1 MRVRWPLFWSSQLH
15 ASIAF
20 GAIYILFWFATLFLQ
35 DAVEPQ
41 GLLLNS
47 SASADLP
54 TLIGLPAFLIAPVI
68 AWLVCQAGVP
78 LDANTVAA
86 NIRVLI
92 LYFIAIVWPLPLL
105 LYQWD
110 VYLSSVAGKESDILV
125 WALILGT
132 IATYIS
138 GTVFSSKYLGI
149 RNALIALT
157 LSILSWGLFVVVASG
172 LGVNRS
178 ATAALALLVF
188 WILFGWMIWAV
199 RRSKAGSLVAA
210 WSSAVYLM
218 TFPIMMFLVA
228 TVIDKETS
236 ATSNEISKIVLVL
249 GVPCYAVMS
258 VPALKTLVR
267 YRNYPRR

>member
-1 MRVRWPLFWSSQLH
+1 MIAGAHRSAIKYSDPLNHAIKYSDPLISTLATSLSLRLSTQSWSWSPTATPEAPRKNTKRAWRAWATRLGAFVRVRWPLFWSSQLH

-78 LDANTVAA
+78 LAANTVAA

-92 LYFIAIVWPLPLL
+92 LYFIAIVWPLPIL

-172 LGVNRS
+172 LESIGARLQLWRS
-178 ATAALALLVF
+178 
-188 WILFGWMIWAV
+188 WCSGYC
-199 RRSKAGSLVAA
+199 SAG
-210 WSSAVYLM
+210 
-218 TFPIMMFLVA
+218 
-228 TVIDKETS
+228 
-236 ATSNEISKIVLVL
+236 
-249 GVPCYAVMS
+249 
-258 VPALKTLVR
+258 
-267 YRNYPRR
+267 